1 VINEIRARVNAP
13 ESLRIAIMMHLKK
26 KKSSNKKEKARS
38 PCHRSLSRVHHQKR
52 IKSERVPKFQQ
63 PMRMKIPHL
72 HDDPEKKSV
81 SSFPFLPPYSI
92 IAVV

>member
-1 VINEIRARVNAP
+1 
-13 ESLRIAIMMHLKK
+13 MHLKK

-63 PMRMKIPHL
+63 PMRMKVPHL
-72 HDDPEKKSV
+72 HDDPEKKV
-81 SSFPFLPPYSI
+81 CPPFPSFPRYSI